1 MIPIRLSVKNF
12 LCYRENVPALDFN
25 GLHLACLCGNNGH
38 GKSALLDAITWCL
51 WGKARGRTQDDLI
64 SYGADESRVEL
75 EFLSRD
81 THYRVIRSHARGGS
95 RRRQGATDL
104 QLQLA
109 ADGVAQPIGGNSVRE
124 TEAKIEHLVG
134 MDYDTFINSAFLL
147 QGRADEFTNKT
158 PADRKAVLASILG
171 LDVYD
176 RLQVKARERL
186 REVESSSKTV
196 EGSLLQMRRE
206 IDETG
211 DPTHELVGVG
221 KYLSRLE
228 QDLLEQRK
236 VADEARSRVSELG
249 QIRSELAQLQ
259 SRIQEY
265 RQDAARLEATI
276 SSAQGRIQQY
286 LAVIQRA
293 SEIEE
298 GVQRL
303 KEARQRFESL
313 EKARSQFDTLTQEKR
328 VLLQTIETRR
338 VRLES
343 QLEQLRHRMEIE
355 LSPKAQAEAALTQ
368 EREQIQ
374 RRLEELG
381 LQERE
386 NARQRQHH
394 QVLATSIG
402 ETQSTASRFEIE
414 GREIRAKLEILQNTD
429 HQEAACPLCG
439 TPLGVDGCT
448 RLADTYRTE
457 IEDKRSQYR
466 EVQSKLKQLE
476 GEKSALEKELPNR
489 EQALSRAQ
497 READVRLREVERQ
510 IEESRQAQQELEQL
524 KPQLAAVLTSL
535 ESREFAVAEYELI
548 KALEQ
553 QIEALDYSEM
563 ARQNSLA
570 EMRELQSFEERQF
583 QLSQAMTRLPEE
595 EESVTQARDMLQ
607 RRQQELSQQEG
618 KYQAGTEVVTE
629 LPQWESQLRDAQ
641 QALAD
646 LESSQQS
653 AISRRGY
660 LEGQVRRLDQLRQ
673 QINDSTS
680 RLTELEEERGIFQEL
695 AAAFGK
701 QGVQAMLIETVVP
714 RLEEEANLL
723 LGRMTDNRMHVKLE
737 TQRER
742 RTGRGGGD
750 PIETLEIN
758 VSDELGPRSY
768 EMYSGGEAFRVNLAL
783 RIALSKV
790 LAQRMGAPL
799 PTLFIDEGFGTQDAA
814 GRERILDVIAA
825 IQDDFD
831 KIIVITHLD
840 ELKDMFPVRIEVHK
854 DGNGSTFWLN

>member
-1 MIPIRLSVKNF
+1 
-12 LCYRENVPALDFN
+12 
-25 GLHLACLCGNNGH
+25 
-38 GKSALLDAITWCL
+38 
-51 WGKARGRTQDDLI
+51 
-64 SYGADESRVEL
+64 
-75 EFLSRD
+75 
-81 THYRVIRSHARGGS
+81 
-95 RRRQGATDL
+95 
-104 QLQLA
+104 
-109 ADGVAQPIGGNSVRE
+109 
-124 TEAKIEHLVG
+124 
-134 MDYDTFINSAFLL
+134 
-147 QGRADEFTNKT
+147 
-158 PADRKAVLASILG
+158 
-171 LDVYD
+171 
-176 RLQVKARERL
+176 
-186 REVESSSKTV
+186 
-196 EGSLLQMRRE
+196 
-206 IDETG
+206 
-211 DPTHELVGVG
+211 
-221 KYLSRLE
+221 
-228 QDLLEQRK
+228 
-236 VADEARSRVSELG
+236 
-249 QIRSELAQLQ
+249 
-259 SRIQEY
+259 
-265 RQDAARLEATI
+265 
-276 SSAQGRIQQY
+276 
-286 LAVIQRA
+286 
-293 SEIEE
+293 
-298 GVQRL
+298 VQRL

-313 EKARSQFDTLTQEKR
+313 EQTRSQFDALTQEKG

-355 LSPKAQAEAALTQ
+355 LSPKAQAETVLTQ
-368 EREQIQ
+368 EREQVH

-381 LQERE
+381 LQEQE

-402 ETQSTASRFEIE
+402 ETQSTASRFEVE

-535 ESREFAVAEYELI
+535 ESGEFAVAEYEQI

-553 QIEALDYSEM
+553 QIEALGYSEK
-563 ARQNSLA
+563 ARQNSLT
-570 EMRELQSFEERQF
+570 EMRELQGFEERQF
-583 QLSQAMTRLPEE
+583 QLGQAMTRLPEE

-607 RRQQELSQQEG
+607 RRQQELSQQEE
-618 KYQAGTEVVTE
+618 KYQASTEVLTE
-629 LPQWESQLRDAQ
+629 LPQWETQSRDAQ

-660 LEGQVRRLDQLRQ
+660 LEGQVRRLEQLRQ

-680 RLTELEEERGIFQEL
+680 RLAELEEEQGIFQEL

-742 RTGRGGGD
+742 RTGRGGGGD

-814 GRERILDVIAA
+814 GRERILDVIGA

-831 KIIVITHLD
+831 KIIVVTHLD
-840 ELKDMFPVRIEVHK
+840 ELKDMFPVRIEVQK
-854 DGNGSTFWLN
+854 DGNGSTFWLD